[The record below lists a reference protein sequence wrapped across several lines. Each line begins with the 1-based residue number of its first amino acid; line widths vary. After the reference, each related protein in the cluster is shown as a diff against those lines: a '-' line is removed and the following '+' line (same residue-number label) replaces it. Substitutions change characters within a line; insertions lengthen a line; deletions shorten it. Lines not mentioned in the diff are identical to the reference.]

1 MSQLYSFYL
10 YSSNMKY
17 ILSFW
22 FYQQN
27 SNVIFFK
34 KWHFALK
41 VSFKPFSISMPLSAR
56 GTNRSVARII
66 VIFSQPLVLWTMVR
80 HQNRLI
86 TTQDP
91 VWSLVYYTFV
101 DITKP
106 LIMWACSK
114 SKLSPHHMCDLSEK
128 RSSATWQS
136 VVACRW
142 GPCRPSSCSWAR
154 SRSTSPANA
163 IVLNSCTME
172 RNVIV
177 IYHINYKANDVP
189 GKWQSP
195 QNDPRYHTLASTILQ
210 RRLIHD
216 ATFLC
221 QNGKSPQWEGMTQFH
236 ALKLVWLTSLN

>member
-1 MSQLYSFYL
+1 
-10 YSSNMKY
+10 MKY

-189 GKWQSP
+189 GKWYS
-195 QNDPRYHTLASTILQ
+195 
-210 RRLIHD
+210 
-216 ATFLC
+216 FLC
-221 QNGKSPQWEGMTQFH
+221 AWQTCISGCQTDTTWSPCRSQCIL
-236 ALKLVWLTSLN
+236 A